1 MSRRRASFAE
11 IEPTCRDAGIAM
23 TLQRRAVLEVLL
35 ARDDHPTADQ
45 VVEDLAARGVSGVSR
60 ATVFRALELFAERGI
75 VARVCH
81 PGAAARYEVR
91 THRHHHLVCDVCGKI
106 TDFDDDALSA
116 LQLPDLGSGG
126 FRARDFSVH
135 VRGLCADCA
144 REQDHELR
152 NEEP

>member
-1 MSRRRASFAE
+1 MGRRATFAE
-11 IEPTCRDAGIAM
+11 FEPACRAAGISM

-35 ARDDHPTADQ
+35 ARADHPTADQ
-45 VVEDLAARGVSGVSR
+45 VVEDLAERGVSGVSR

-81 PGAAARYEVR
+81 PGSAARYEVR

-106 TDFDDDALSA
+106 ADFDDDTLNALK
-116 LQLPDLGSGG
+116 LPELGTGG

-135 VRGLCADCA
+135 VRGLCAACA
-144 REQDHELR
+144 REEDHELR
-152 NEEP
+152 NEET